1 MAYSQ
6 GPSINNISHLSQV
19 KTPVIYKACIILELS
34 LMSASKLCLYRIA
47 SQRAEINFDC
57 EDRKK
62 TFVEEFAEF
71 LPGKEAE
78 WQGVEH

>member
-1 MAYSQ
+1 M
-6 GPSINNISHLSQV
+6 
-19 KTPVIYKACIILELS
+19 S
-34 LMSASKLCLYRIA
+34 LMSASNLCLYRIA

-57 EDRKK
+57 ENRKK

-78 WQGVEH
+78 WQGVEHW